1 MNAGKRKIKFSSRN
15 CGHAFLKW
23 LRANLLLTMTIAGV
37 FIGGII
43 GFSIRPYKPSE
54 EVIMFVSFPGDV
66 MMRMLKMIILPLI
79 ASSLIAG
86 LSQLDA
92 TACGRIGSRAL
103 AYYGFT
109 TGVAVV
115 IGIACVLTIH
125 PGNPSIKEK
134 LGEGAENKKVTTLD
148 AFLDLIRNMFPENLV
163 QACFQNIQTNYVP
176 RPKPKGSTING
187 SNETTTAFPMTTES
201 LLSNGSRVV
210 VSVTEDLVRDIRYT
224 NGMNVMGIIIFCM
237 AFGIIIGQL
246 GQQARIMYD
255 FFMAMNEIIMR
266 LVGIL
271 MWYSPFG
278 IMCLIAG
285 KIMEIPDLVKTAEQ
299 LGMYMVTVIVG
310 LLIHTLC
317 TLCVLYLVITRK
329 NPALFF
335 RGVLQ
340 ALITALGTAS
350 STAALPVTF
359 RCLEEN
365 LGLDRRVTRFMLP
378 VGATVNMDGTA
389 LYEAVAAIF
398 IAQMNGISLTAGEVI
413 TVSLTATLASVGAAS
428 VPSAGLVTMI
438 LVLTAVGLPTQDISL
453 IVAVDWLLDRIRTT
467 VNVLGDS
474 FGAGIVDHLSKA
486 ELAEQ
491 DRIHAEAHRKESL
504 REIESLR
511 ERVAIEMEETGF
523 ETDGLHAKRADRHHK
538 V

>member
-1 MNAGKRKIKFSSRN
+1 MNTGKRKIKFSSRN
-15 CGHAFLKW
+15 CGQGFLKW
-23 LRANLLLTMTIAGV
+23 LRANILLTLTISGV
-37 FIGGII
+37 FIGAII

-54 EVIMFVSFPGDV
+54 EVIMFISFPGDV
-66 MMRMLKMIILPLI
+66 MLRMLKMIILPLI

-92 TACGRIGSRAL
+92 AACGRIGSRAL

-115 IGIACVLTIH
+115 IGIVCVLTIH

-134 LGEGAENKKVTTLD
+134 LGEGAESKKVTTLD

-163 QACFQNIQTNYVP
+163 QACFQNTQTFYVP
-176 RPKPKGSTING
+176 RPPSPSPTPVNG
-187 SNETTTAFPMTTES
+187 TDETTTAFSVTTES
-201 LLSNGSRVV
+201 LSNGSRVIS
-210 VSVTEDLVRDIRYT
+210 SVTKNLMRDVRYAD
-224 NGMNVMGIIIFCM
+224 GMNVMGVIVFCM
-237 AFGIIIGQL
+237 AFGLIIGQL
-246 GQQARIMYD
+246 GQQARIMYE
-255 FFMAMNEIIMR
+255 FFMALNEVIMR

-285 KIMEIPDLVKTAEQ
+285 KIMDIPDLVKTAEQ

-310 LLIHTLC
+310 LLIHTVFTLC
-317 TLCVLYLVITRK
+317 TLYLVLTRK
-329 NPALFF
+329 NPAVFIK
-335 RGVLQ
+335 GVLQ

-474 FGAGIVDHLSKA
+474 FGAGIVNHLSRA
-486 ELAEQ
+486 ELEEQ
-491 DRIHAEAHRKESL
+491 DRLHAEAHRKESL
-504 REIESLR
+504 RER
-511 ERVAIEMEETGF
+511 AAIEMEETGF
-523 ETDGLHAKRADRHHK
+523 EVDGVHANRADRHHK